1 MTTDLDRM
9 EFMDYQRFCKIVVVV
24 VVPVGSSV
32 GIACLYLVSVQ
43 FNPLPFGRR
52 AGPARLK
59 KGRGV
64 DL

>member
-1 MTTDLDRM
+1 MTTALDRIK
-9 EFMDYQRFCKIVVVV
+9 FVDYQGLWKTEVVVV
-24 VVPVGSSV
+24 VLVGSTV
-32 GIACLYLVSVQ
+32 RIACFYLVSVQ

>member
-1 MTTDLDRM
+1 MTTTFDRI
-9 EFMDYQRFCKIVVVV
+9 EFVDYQQFCKIVVVV

-32 GIACLYLVSVQ
+32 EIACFYLVSVQ

>member
-1 MTTDLDRM
+1 MDRID
-9 EFMDYQRFCKIVVVV
+9 FMDYQRFCRIEVVVV
-24 VVPVGSSV
+24 VLVGSTV
-32 GIACLYLVSVQ
+32 GIACFYLVSVQ

>member
-1 MTTDLDRM
+1 MTTALDRI
-9 EFMDYQRFCKIVVVV
+9 EFVDYQGLWKTEVVVV
-24 VVPVGSSV
+24 VLVGSTV
-32 GIACLYLVSVQ
+32 RIACFYLVSVQ

>member
-1 MTTDLDRM
+1 MTTTLDRI
-9 EFMDYQRFCKIVVVV
+9 EFADHQRFCKTEVVVV
-24 VVPVGSSV
+24 VLVGSTV
-32 GIACLYLVSVQ
+32 RIACFYLVSVQ

>member
-1 MTTDLDRM
+1 MTTALDRM
-9 EFMDYQRFCKIVVVV
+9 EFVDYQRFCKIVVVV
-24 VVPVGSSV
+24 VVPVGLSV
-32 GIACLYLVSVQ
+32 GIACFYLVSVQ

-59 KGRGV
+59 KGREV

>member
-1 MTTDLDRM
+1 MTTTLDRIVLV
-9 EFMDYQRFCKIVVVV
+9 DYQQFCRIEVVV
-24 VVPVGSSV
+24 VVPVGLSV
-32 GIACLYLVSVQ
+32 GIACFYLVSVQ
-43 FNPLPFGRR
+43 FNPLPSGRR

>member
-1 MTTDLDRM
+1 MTTTLDRI
-9 EFMDYQRFCKIVVVV
+9 EFVDYQGLCKTEVVVV
-24 VVPVGSSV
+24 VLVGSTV
-32 GIACLYLVSVQ
+32 RIACFYLVSVQ

-59 KGRGV
+59 RGRGV

>member
-1 MTTDLDRM
+1 MTTTLDRID
-9 EFMDYQRFCKIVVVV
+9 FVDYQGFCKTEVVV
-24 VVPVGSSV
+24 VVPVGSTV
-32 GIACLYLVSVQ
+32 RIACFYLVSVQ

-52 AGPARLK
+52 AGPVRLK

>member
-1 MTTDLDRM
+1 MTTALDRID
-9 EFMDYQRFCKIVVVV
+9 FVDYQGLCKTEVVVV
-24 VVPVGSSV
+24 VLVGSTV
-32 GIACLYLVSVQ
+32 RIACFYLVSVQ

-59 KGRGV
+59 RGRGV